1 MVKRKILILAVH
13 SYLIG
18 SYLEH
23 SNTSYSEVLT
33 FKIMLIVKVLDG
45 ITDMSIIS
53 MGKEYQAHKFV
64 SF

>member
-33 FKIMLIVKVLDG
+33 FKIMLIMKVSDG
-45 ITDMSIIS
+45 IKEGPIKDMSIIN
-53 MGKEYQAHKFV
+53 G
-64 SF
+64 